1 MTSPCP
7 MFTPSSCYSAQESAQ
22 RSALKDSDRRSALKD
37 SDQQSALK
45 DSDRR
50 SALRES
56 LPTPHYTQDTA
67 HYERLSACL
76 LSSAEDTDHYEG
88 LCAYSPLL
96 KILINNLRKS
106 LAKRH
111 VHTPDCGPSIGLRAC
126 RVSCIP

>member
-45 DSDRR
+45 DSD
-50 SALRES
+50 
-56 LPTPHYTQDTA
+56 LPSTQDTD

-76 LSSAEDTDHYEG
+76 LSSAEDTDQQSTKEFGQATCACTG
-88 LCAYSPLL
+88 LWTQHRPSGLSR
-96 KILINNLRKS
+96 ILHSVNRNFRNYLNS
-106 LAKRH
+106 
-111 VHTPDCGPSIGLRAC
+111 VQ
-126 RVSCIP
+126 

>member
-1 MTSPCP
+1 

-45 DSDRR
+45 DFDQR

-67 HYERLSACL
+67 HYDRPSACQ
-76 LSSAEDTDHYEG
+76 LSSAEDTDQQSTKESGQATCSYTG
-88 LCAYSPLL
+88 LWTQHRPSGLSR
-96 KILINNLRKS
+96 ILHSVNRNFRNYLNS
-106 LAKRH
+106 
-111 VHTPDCGPSIGLRAC
+111 VQ
-126 RVSCIP
+126 